1 MDLRSQENPLV
12 QVLKLVVADPKLRR
26 QFIRDPASVF
36 KQVGL
41 GCPASFVGRQGNF
54 CPVMPK
60 LPLDD
65 HAAMDISHSYWQEW
79 LRGGVD
85 QLSEFRRVLGD
96 YDRYP
101 DRSSFQSEDEWNA
114 FFESIVD
121 SISTTME
128 LLHQQDRDSAQ

>member
-1 MDLRSQENPLV
+1 MASLSQENPLV

-60 LPLDD
+60 LPDD
-65 HAAMDISHSYWQEW
+65 DLASK
-79 LRGGVD
+79 
-85 QLSEFRRVLGD
+85 EF
-96 YDRYP
+96 
-101 DRSSFQSEDEWNA
+101 
-114 FFESIVD
+114 
-121 SISTTME
+121 
-128 LLHQQDRDSAQ
+128 

>member
-1 MDLRSQENPLV
+1 
-12 QVLKLVVADPKLRR
+12 
-26 QFIRDPASVF
+26 
-36 KQVGL
+36 
-41 GCPASFVGRQGNF
+41 
-54 CPVMPK
+54 MPK

-65 HAAMDISHSYWQEW
+65 NAAMDISHSYWQEW

-114 FFESIVD
+114 FFGSIVD

-128 LLHQQDRDSAQ
+128 FFINRIVIQRNDYAFAFYYTNLSG

>member
-1 MDLRSQENPLV
+1 MASLSQENPLV

-60 LPLDD
+60 LPDD
-65 HAAMDISHSYWQEW
+65 DLASKDISHSYWEEW
-79 LRGGVD
+79 LQGGVE
-85 QLSEFRRVLGD
+85 QLSEFRRVLGQ

-101 DRSSFQSEDEWNA
+101 DRSSFNSEEEWNA
-114 FFESIVD
+114 FFQSIVA
-121 SISTTME
+121 SIAETME
-128 LLHQQDRDSAQ
+128 RLHRQDREV